1 MMAVKMLATIFFIR
15 CIPPIT
21 LDILFF
27 AISPLRIIQGFM
39 IPRHYKA
46 FVLNMQHQL
55 PHLQLALLAIHRSL
69 NVKPVGKTL
78 TQLVQIPLKNSLQR
92 NI

>member
-46 FVLNMQHQL
+46 FVLNMQHKI
-55 PHLQLALLAIHRSL
+55 PYLQIALLAIRRSPDI
-69 NVKPVGKTL
+69 KPVGKTL
-78 TQLVQIPLKNSLQR
+78 A
-92 NI
+92 